1 MSNIKYKELLLPS
14 NRKFGIFFSVIFAF
28 ISLYF
33 FYAGLNDYASAFFFI
48 SILVALVALLK
59 DDLLLPFN
67 IAWIKLVNIMG
78 LLINPIILGL
88 IFFVLITPISIITYL
103 FGRDELNLR
112 KKDDNSFWKIRD
124 AESQKPDSF
133 TNQF

>member
-1 MSNIKYKELLLPS
+1 M
-14 NRKFGIFFSVIFAF
+14 
-28 ISLYF
+28 
-33 FYAGLNDYASAFFFI
+33 
-48 SILVALVALLK
+48 VALVALLK

-67 IAWIKLVNIMG
+67 IAWIKLGNIMG

>member
-1 MSNIKYKELLLPS
+1 MSKTKYKELLLPS
-14 NRKFGIFFSVIFAF
+14 NRKFGIFFSVVFAL

-33 FYAGLNDYASAFFFI
+33 FYAEFNDYASAFFFI
-48 SILVALVALLK
+48 SILLALVALLK
-59 DDLLLPFN
+59 DNLLLPFN
-67 IAWIKLVNIMG
+67 IAWIKLGNIMG
-78 LLINPIILGL
+78 ILINPIILSL
-88 IFFVLITPISIITYL
+88 IFFILITPISIITYL

-133 TNQF
+133 NNQF

>member
-67 IAWIKLVNIMG
+67 IAWIKLGNIMG

>member
-1 MSNIKYKELLLPS
+1 MSKTKYKELLLPS
-14 NRKFGIFFSVIFAF
+14 NRKFGIFFSVVFAL

-33 FYAGLNDYASAFFFI
+33 FYAELNDYASAFFFI
-48 SILVALVALLK
+48 SILLALVALLK
-59 DDLLLPFN
+59 DNLLLPFN
-67 IAWIKLVNIMG
+67 IAWIKLGNIMG
-78 LLINPIILGL
+78 ILINPIILSL
-88 IFFVLITPISIITYL
+88 IFFILITPISIITYL

-133 TNQF
+133 NNQF

>member
-1 MSNIKYKELLLPS
+1 MSNIKHKELLLPS

-67 IAWIKLVNIMG
+67 IAWIKLGNIMG

>member
-1 MSNIKYKELLLPS
+1 MSNIKNKKLLLPS
-14 NRKFGIFFSVIFAF
+14 NRKFGIFFSAIFAL

-33 FYAGLNDYASAFFFI
+33 LYEELNDYACAFFFI
-48 SILVALVALLK
+48 SIIVILVALLK

-67 IAWIKLVNIMG
+67 TAWIKLGNIMG
-78 LLINPIILGL
+78 TLINPIILSL
-88 IFFVLITPISIITYL
+88 IFFALITPISIVTYL

-112 KKDDNSFWKIRD
+112 TKNDTSFWKIRD
-124 AESQKPDSF
+124 AESYKPDSF